1 MKRNIYLISALT
13 AATIALTT
21 ACQSDNLPLSTSP
34 DTHPDAVRFTAT
46 VGNATT
52 DTRSNPVGDAEA
64 QKRFNPGDKIGLTSP
79 GQPEAVYSLA
89 TGDAATWMP
98 AESAKFLRWNSETQP
113 QTFHAYYPVGTNPT
127 YGTDGKPNGTLTTDG
142 NNFALP
148 TSQADDAE
156 IAAADYMTTPPAG
169 IARSKA
175 NGPVALALSRRTA
188 RIVVKIAAF
197 NSEYTAQ
204 EQLYVA
210 SLQIYTRTTAI
221 KDGAVQINLNNL
233 TAILP
238 YISNESYVGKGYGI
252 GTTFTALVLPDVA
265 HPDDNFIFLQD
276 HTDKSLFVRGIP
288 AVEAGMSY
296 EYALTVGKERLT
308 LTEVSVKPWDGEV
321 TMPGGETE
329 LPGLDLDI
337 LAVGQLTPQVITAA
351 IENGTLTLN
360 GKLRATIKGN
370 SDYDKTYNGGHL
382 TALRSYLLDEATKG
396 NITTLDLRGVTD
408 MTELRTWKWNADNS
422 STGLFQGAEFTAVH
436 LPTSVTLLGTTFYD
450 CRSLTTVTGLD
461 NVTQDLGNSFQ
472 GCPSLASISM
482 PRVQMLSCT
491 FASSGLTDFSGP
503 EVVALLGIVFSG
515 CTSLRT
521 VTLPQAT
528 SISIDLFS
536 GCTSL
541 QEIHLTAAA
550 FDLVNSSNDL
560 ANGLIGHPFS
570 DIQNQGNCTLYLN
583 ASQQAN
589 IDTDA
594 QTWSPKQA
602 DGTPP
607 KYLFDPVP
615 LDGFKAV
622 YCGETKVLTGNSI
635 DN

>member
-89 TGDAATWMP
+89 TGDATTWTP
-98 AESAKFLRWNSETQP
+98 AEPAKFIRWNSETQP
-113 QTFHAYYPVGTNPT
+113 QTFHAYYPVGANPT
-127 YGTDGKPNGTLTTDG
+127 HGTDGKPNGTLTTDG

-148 TSQADDAE
+148 ISQADDAE

-175 NGPVALALSRRTA
+175 AGPVALALSRRTA

-204 EQLYVA
+204 DQLYVA
-210 SLQIYTRTTAI
+210 SLQIYTRATAI
-221 KDGAVQINLNNL
+221 KDGAVQINLDNL
-233 TAILP
+233 TAIIP
-238 YISNESYVGKGYGI
+238 YISNESYVGRGYGI

-276 HTDKSLFVRGIP
+276 YTDKSLFVRGIP

-321 TMPGGETE
+321 TMPGGEAE

-360 GKLRATIKGN
+360 GKLQATITGN
-370 SDYDKTYNGGHL
+370 TDNDKTYNGGHL

-408 MTELRTWKWNADNS
+408 MTELRLWKWDADGLFIGLFEG
-422 STGLFQGAEFTAVH
+422 TGLTAVH
-436 LPTSVTLLGTTFYD
+436 LPTSVTLLGRTFFN
-450 CRSLTTVTGLD
+450 CPNLTTVTGLD
-461 NVTQDLGNSFQ
+461 NVTQDVGGSFEY
-472 GCPSLASISM
+472 CPNLTTISM
-482 PRVQMLSCT
+482 PRVQKLIST
-491 FASSGLTDFSGP
+491 FFRSGLTDFSGP
-503 EVVALLGIVFSG
+503 EVTTLDGGVFGG
-515 CTSLRT
+515 CESLRT

-528 SISIDLFS
+528 AISDYQFS

-550 FDLVNSSNDL
+550 FDWVDSYKSGSNL
-560 ANGLIGHPFS
+560 LHPF
-570 DIQNQGNCTLYLN
+570 IGIENQSNCTLYLN

-594 QTWSPKQA
+594 QTWSPKKA
-602 DGTPP
+602 DGTTPVGLE
-607 KYLFDPVP
+607 YPVP
-615 LDGFKAV
+615 LAGFGAV